1 MSEAYRQVLTDGLRV
16 FESGEYGVHVLN
28 EINSLIDGQK
38 SFLLHAPSW
47 DAYQIA
53 KAKLEAFQR
62 VRQIVLLETNV
73 E

>member
-1 MSEAYRQVLTDGLRV
+1 MSEDYRRALADGLRV
-16 FESGEYGVHVLN
+16 FESGEYGVHILN
-28 EINSLIDGQK
+28 EINSLVEGQK

-47 DAYQIA
+47 ETYQTA

-62 VRQIVLLETNV
+62 VRQIILLETNV